1 MNYFIVIDIVA
12 YSDEAEVREVEN
24 ADDAPTKF
32 ADAIAEVVTDYA
44 AFEGNF
50 ADLTLNFIDNFSL
63 EPDANADAEYTTV
76 ATFRGTGLATF
87 AIVTLKARKNRFE
100 FFK

>member
-63 EPDANADAEYTTV
+63 EPDAEYTTV